1 MSRSG
6 KRGTRTGLTRRDVSL
21 GLLAAAAATLP
32 GSAWAGFFDFGE
44 RQQPQ
49 APQQAEMS
57 EGFDVGTRRVPRPRS
72 NVATLGAPTVEATEL
87 AYQRYSQLV
96 QSGGWAP
103 VPGGLE
109 LKIGMRHPNVVALR
123 RRLMAE
129 DDLPANTGVS
139 DIFDSYVDAA
149 VRRFQVRYGLQ
160 SDGVVRQVT
169 LDAMNVPAIVRLRQ
183 METNLVRLKSLAG
196 NLGERFVMVNIPGA
210 EIEAVENGQ
219 VATRYGAVVG
229 KPDRPSPVQNAK
241 IQEINFN
248 PFWHVPASI
257 VRKDLIA
264 KMQEDPQYLTR
275 NKIRMYDG
283 RGNEVNPLSIDWRT
297 DQATKF
303 LFRQDPWAEN
313 SMGTVRINMPNPNS
327 TYMHDTP
334 NKNLFGQ
341 DFRFHSSGCVRIQN
355 IREILV
361 WLLKD
366 NPGWDRA
373 RIEQAQRSGERTDV
387 KLTKPVPVYWVY
399 ITAWATPDGVVHFRP
414 DIYNHGGIGQ
424 ATAALAA
431 SAAVTRP
438 VSQVASPAYPT
449 YRAPPAAPT
458 ANSAGPYPSEPD
470 LYATESESYES
481 DDSEPYYPY
490 SWGPHYAPR

>member
-1 MSRSG
+1 MSRKNG
-6 KRGTRTGLTRRDVSL
+6 GTRTGLTRRDVGV
-21 GLLAAAAATLP
+21 GLIAAAAALP

-44 RQQPQ
+44 PQPPPPQ
-49 APQQAEMS
+49 APRQAEMS

-72 NVATLGAPTVEATEL
+72 EYATLGAPTVEATES

-103 VPGGLE
+103 VPTEFE
-109 LKIGMRHPNVVALR
+109 LKIGMRHPNVAALR
-123 RRLMAE
+123 QRLMAE
-129 DDLPANTGVS
+129 GDLPANSGLS
-139 DIFDSYVDAA
+139 DVFDSYVDAA
-149 VRRFQVRYGLQ
+149 VRRFQARYGLQ
-160 SDGVVRQVT
+160 TDGTVRQVT
-169 LDAMNVPAIVRLRQ
+169 IDAMNIPAAVRLRQ
-183 METNLVRLKSLAG
+183 LETNLIRLKGFASG
-196 NLGERFVMVNIPGA
+196 LGERFVMVNIPGA

-219 VATRYGAVVG
+219 LATRHGAVVG

-283 RGNEVNPLSIDWRT
+283 RGNEVSPLSINWRT

-399 ITAWATPDGVVHFRP
+399 ITAWATPDGIVHFRP
-414 DIYNHGGIGQ
+414 DIYNHDGVGQ
-424 ATAALAA
+424 MT
-431 SAAVTRP
+431 AAVTP
-438 VSQVASPAYPT
+438 VSAGGMGATGAAPSG
-449 YRAPPAAPT
+449 PPATT
-458 ANSAGPYPSEPD
+458 ASVGGPVR
-470 LYATESESYES
+470 LL
-481 DDSEPYYPY
+481 
-490 SWGPHYAPR
+490 PR